1 MYFNYDHLSFRYMPF
16 PIGLAKPLMSDDV
29 YNKFIDAWPDTAL
42 FKAMPELGNKFAL
55 SQKFH
60 RKQYHEFVKSNPLWR
75 DFHAWIKSDEFVD
88 EIMDVLKAR
97 NVDLGHKKRSMLKRV
112 QKRSKNLARGSLAP
126 ATARLK
132 ARFEFQMMP
141 ADGGH
146 ILPHTDTPQKII
158 TLVVSMMKPGEW
170 DPAYGGATDL
180 NLPKD
185 ETQTFNYLNRYDSF
199 ENMEVID
206 SFEFTPNQA
215 VIFVKTFNSWHSV
228 RPMTGTGSRA
238 MRKTLIINIEKPKGI
253 VI

>member
-1 MYFNYDHLSFRYMPF
+1 MYFNYDHLKIRYAPF
-16 PIGLAKPLMSDDV
+16 PIGLAKPLMEEGL
-29 YNKFIDAWPDTAL
+29 YQEFINNWPEQEL
-42 FKAMPELGNKFAL
+42 FKPMPELGRKYAL

-60 RKQYHEFVKSNPLWR
+60 SKQYHDFVKSNPLWS
-75 DFHAWIKSDEFVD
+75 DFHRWIKSDDFIQGVMAALRANN
-88 EIMDVLKAR
+88 I
-97 NVDLGHKKRSMLKRV
+97 DLGYKQRTVMQRVRKRLR
-112 QKRSKNLARGSLAP
+112 NLARGSLAP
-126 ATARLK
+126 TAPKMK

-158 TLVVSMMKPGEW
+158 TLVVSMMQPGEW

-180 NLPKD
+180 NMPKD
-185 ETQTFNYLNRYDSF
+185 ITQSFNYLNRYDTF
-199 ENMEVID
+199 ENMDLID

-228 RPMTGTGSRA
+228 RPMTGVGTSA

-253 VI
+253 VL